1 MFNYETS
8 VPSSELSL
16 VSFLFVN
23 EELEFT
29 DLVLEFSML
38 FSILMEGVV

>member
-16 VSFLFVN
+16 VSFLVVN